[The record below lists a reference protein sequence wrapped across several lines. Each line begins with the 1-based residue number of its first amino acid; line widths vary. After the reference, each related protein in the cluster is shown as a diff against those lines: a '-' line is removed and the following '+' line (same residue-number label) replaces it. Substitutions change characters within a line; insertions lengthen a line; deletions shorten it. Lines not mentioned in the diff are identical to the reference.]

1 MILRCTAPS
10 LLVVAG
16 DRRSSRANPVSAQ
29 PATLTVF
36 LSAIGSKDAPPGV
49 VDDRHGDRFTTLT
62 AVHRDTAN
70 IGRRIRIA
78 VLSTAAVAVV
88 LLSWRVPE
96 PESPRPA
103 STRPIDN
110 VSYLECA
117 PQFTAAPNYGTRSL
131 GNSCTR

>member
-16 DRRSSRANPVSAQ
+16 DRWSSRANPVSAQ

-36 LSAIGSKDAPPGV
+36 LPAIGSKDTPPGV
-49 VDDRHGDRFTTLT
+49 VDYHHGDGLITLT
-62 AVHRDTAN
+62 AVHRDTVN
-70 IGRRIRIA
+70 VGRRIRVA
-78 VLSTAAVAVV
+78 VLATAAVAVV

-96 PESPRPA
+96 PDPPPA

-110 VSYLECA
+110 VSYLQCA

>member
-1 MILRCTAPS
+1 M
-10 LLVVAG
+10 
-16 DRRSSRANPVSAQ
+16 
-29 PATLTVF
+29 
-36 LSAIGSKDAPPGV
+36 
-49 VDDRHGDRFTTLT
+49 VDYRHSDGFTTLT

-70 IGRRIRIA
+70 TGRRIRIA

-88 LLSWRVPE
+88 LLSWQVPE

-117 PQFTAAPNYGTRSL
+117 PQSTAAPNYGTRSL